1 MHVLT
6 KVPKVVGMYLSD
18 NGNVYNNRS
27 LPISKYQST
36 IEPAVSKY
44 IPILNAIT
52 VNLESGLK
60 FCDLEDQRSEIELYD
75 KNMVVNKTL
84 SPTTIKT
91 KKIDVTANDLYVGPI
106 DIVLNFTGLRLV
118 VRTTS
123 GLRKLYLPLTN
134 EKFGDF
140 KGKVVIM
147 SIHTLNSPQ
156 MVREVSD
163 RGNYLEDMLN
173 EYRKSSTYFQD
184 EEPKEII
191 EYVLKHWDSVKSV
204 DQQRQSNTI
213 KVVTSVEIDSNEIM
227 TAPDK
232 NVWMKNKEW
241 VISFNDILSEYPL
254 LEGLSKVNNAIVSDN
269 GQLKNGLTCYIVDNK
284 NQIGDRFMHI
294 AGTTFKINK
303 TKDLTLPDGLYLIQ
317 LGDDGS
323 VVQQEHTP
331 LYEIDKNEHVF
342 RSMEEARHGADLRT
356 KYRDDLEDRR
366 QQLEAERLEL
376 SNKSLQEKARFEEL
390 TRNMEIQ
397 AKERDLQFKEKE
409 NEFKKRLQK
418 LQEDSENSKS
428 RREEKS
434 YRLKNTYEKKKYKR
448 DTTLDTIKTIGSI
461 AGLLAGGFV
470 IYSKLSR
477 K

>member
-1 MHVLT
+1 MHVLS

-36 IEPAVSKY
+36 IEPEVSKY

-52 VNLESGLK
+52 VNLESGIK
-60 FCDLEDQRSEIELYD
+60 FCDLEDQRNEIELYD

-84 SPTTIKT
+84 SPNAIKT
-91 KKIDVTANDLYVGPI
+91 KKIDVTANDLYAGPI
-106 DIVLNFTGLRLV
+106 VLVMNFTGLRLA
-118 VRTTS
+118 VRLTN
-123 GLRKLYLPLTN
+123 GIRKLYLPLTS

-173 EYRKSSTYFQD
+173 EYRKSSTYFQN
-184 EEPKEII
+184 EEPKEVI
-191 EYVLKHWDSVKSV
+191 EYVLRHWDSVKPV
-204 DQQRQSNTI
+204 DQMRQSNSI
-213 KVVTSVEIDSNEIM
+213 KVVTSVEVDCNEIVSSP
-227 TAPDK
+227 TKSIWLSD
-232 NVWMKNKEW
+232 KEW
-241 VISFNDILSEYPL
+241 TLSFDDILANYPGI
-254 LEGLSKVNNAIVSDN
+254 EGLAKVSNAVVSDN
-269 GQLKNGLTCYIVDNK
+269 GHLKNGLTCYIVDNK

-317 LGDDGS
+317 LGADGS

-331 LYEIDKNEHVF
+331 LHEIDKNEHVF

-356 KYRDDLEDRR
+356 KYKDELEDRR
-366 QQLEAERLEL
+366 QMLEAERLEL
-376 SNKSLQEKARFEEL
+376 SNKSLQEKARYEEL
-390 TRNMEIQ
+390 VRNLEME

-409 NEFKKRLQK
+409 NQFKKRLQK
-418 LQEDSENSKS
+418 LQEESENSKS

-434 YRLKNTYEKKKYKR
+434 YRLKNSYEKKKYQR